1 MFVSVQLYTYGF
13 LRITTCNMMWYGVET
28 DFAKLF
34 VECMLKEC
42 DLLKSEL
49 FFRKQIYSKPTK
61 GKYYYFSCRLKLPS
75 FVISCL
81 LSIKDKKVKFLN
93 LFTQRA
99 WRRPEKRADFHF
111 GWMILVTP
119 SVAILQHCWY
129 CFHDSTDEAII
140 LMI

>member
-1 MFVSVQLYTYGF
+1 
-13 LRITTCNMMWYGVET
+13 MMWYGVET

-49 FFRKQIYSKPTK
+49 FFSGNKSFRNQRKVNITI
-61 GKYYYFSCRLKLPS
+61 FSCRLKLPS
-75 FVISCL
+75 FVISWL

-99 WRRPEKRADFHF
+99 WRRPEKRADFHL

-140 LMI
+140 LMIWSNNKERWE